1 MDMELLLIF
10 TFIFLTT
17 LVVMVTVA
25 GVILLRPV
33 TRHLGK
39 LLEAKAEE
47 RRALSGRAPEDWDRL
62 FSALDGALE
71 RLQALEDRQDFTE
84 KLLSKPV
91 ERTSRGQGDS

>member
-10 TFIFLTT
+10 TFTFLTT
-17 LVVMVTVA
+17 LVVAITIG
-25 GVILLRPV
+25 GVILLRPI

-62 FSALDGALE
+62 FSALDGVLD
-71 RLQALEDRQDFTE
+71 RLQALEDRQEFTE
-84 KLLSKPV
+84 KLLSKPR
-91 ERTSRGQGDS
+91 EGGSGDQETQ

>member
-10 TFIFLTT
+10 TFTFLTT
-17 LVVMVTVA
+17 LVVAITIG

-62 FSALDGALE
+62 FSALDGVLD

-84 KLLSKPV
+84 KLLSKPR
-91 ERTSRGQGDS
+91 EGDSGGRETS

>member
-10 TFIFLTT
+10 TFTFLTT
-17 LVVMVTVA
+17 LVVALTIG

-47 RRALSGRAPEDWDRL
+47 RRALSGRAPEEWDRL
-62 FSALDGALE
+62 FAALDGVMD

-84 KLLSKPV
+84 KLLSRPG
-91 ERTSRGQGDS
+91 EGESGGQGAS

>member
-10 TFIFLTT
+10 TFTFLTT
-17 LVVMVTVA
+17 LVVAITIG

-62 FSALDGALE
+62 FSALDGVLD

-84 KLLSKPV
+84 KLLSKPR
-91 ERTSRGQGDS
+91 EGASGGRETS

>member
-10 TFIFLTT
+10 TFTFLTT
-17 LVVMVTVA
+17 LVVAITIG

-62 FSALDGALE
+62 FSALDGVVD

-84 KLLSKPV
+84 KLLSKPR
-91 ERTSRGQGDS
+91 EGGSGGQETS